1 MRRRR
6 TRTGSY
12 STMADVARKAG
23 ASTAS
28 VSRVLNTPDQVSAE
42 LRRRVES
49 AVRVLRYVRH
59 GAARALAAR
68 RSHTIGAIVPTLGAA
83 IFATGVEALQRRLD
97 ALGHALLVAHSQN
110 DPAIELRQLRT
121 LLERGVDGI
130 VLVGHRHRPELFRL
144 LAETETP
151 YVCTYTFGGGRHPC
165 VGFDHAKAM
174 AILVRHLSELGHRR
188 FGVITSPTRD
198 NDRIAQRLQG
208 AIVALQAAGHRA
220 PVQIEAPYT
229 IRDGRIALRALLA
242 RAPETTAVICTTD
255 IHAVGVVAEARV
267 LGLDVPTRLSVTGFD
282 DLALAADLEPPLT
295 TIRVPA
301 EEIGEH
307 AAEML
312 VARVLGRTAPQTIKL
327 TVALSAR
334 ASTGPA
340 PSR

>member
-6 TRTGSY
+6 ERTSSY
-12 STMADVARKAG
+12 STMADVARRAG

-28 VSRVLNTPDQVSAE
+28 VSRVLNTPDQVSPD

-49 AVRVLRYVRH
+49 AVRALRYVRH

-144 LAETETP
+144 LAETDTP

-165 VGFDHAKAM
+165 VGIDHAKAM
-174 AILVRHLSELGHRR
+174 AILVEHLTGLGHRR
-188 FGVITSPTRD
+188 FGIITSPTRD

-208 AIVALQAAGHRA
+208 ALDALAAA
-220 PVQIEAPYT
+220 DLPTPEVVEAPYT
-229 IRDGRIALRALLA
+229 IRDGRVALRTLRA
-242 RAPETTAVICTTD
+242 RVPETTAVICTTD
-255 IHAVGVVAEARV
+255 IHAVGVIAEARV
-267 LGLDVPTRLSVTGFD
+267 LGLDVPAQLSVTGFD

-301 EEIGEH
+301 EEIGER

-312 VARVLGRTAPQTIKL
+312 VARVLGRAVPQTVRL
-327 TVALSAR
+327 EVALSAR

-340 PSR
+340 PAR